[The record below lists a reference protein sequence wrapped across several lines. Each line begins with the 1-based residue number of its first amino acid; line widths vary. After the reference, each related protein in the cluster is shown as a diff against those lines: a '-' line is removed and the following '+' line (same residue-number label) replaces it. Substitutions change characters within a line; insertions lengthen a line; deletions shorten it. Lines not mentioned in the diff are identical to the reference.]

1 MELKPGDDTYEGRAH
16 SLAALL
22 RTAADVLDR
31 YPETYLPYERREI
44 TLWDLVDDITD
55 GTYDPHIMD
64 MLLGELLD
72 DD

>member
-1 MELKPGDDTYEGRAH
+1 MEPP
-16 SLAALL
+16 L
-22 RTAADVLDR
+22 RTAAEVLGR
-31 YPETYLPYERREI
+31 YPELVKPYERREI
-44 TLWDLVDDITD
+44 TLWDLVDNITD